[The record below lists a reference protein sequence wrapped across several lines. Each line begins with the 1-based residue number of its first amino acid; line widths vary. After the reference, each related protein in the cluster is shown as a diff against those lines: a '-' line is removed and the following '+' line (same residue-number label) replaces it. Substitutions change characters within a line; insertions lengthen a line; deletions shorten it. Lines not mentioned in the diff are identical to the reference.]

1 MPGFI
6 LNAINTFAQS
16 LLDTFLTGVW
26 VASLAVL
33 RAAFALVDVVSGFSL
48 TFTAAGNPADAAA
61 AAPAAGAGMAGVCQ
75 GGVAPVG
82 GQCVLDAT
90 IAAPWQLLRTLS
102 LVIAGGLF
110 FWQLGSTMLRGGRG
124 FFHTA
129 TGPLAYGIA
138 LAATGGLVAALLGA
152 ADAVSSALLG
162 AGFGRVIGF
171 AGVLDNPKFNGVFT
185 ATDAGQAALNGASAI
200 ALGLIAVFGVIPVA
214 LGYMGEMVFREG
226 AILVLVATIPIT
238 AAGLVAQTSS
248 SWFWRALRWIIAA
261 ILMKP
266 ALALVLVIGVSTLA
280 NPQGLGGLLAGV
292 GLLLMALFCPY
303 ALFRLLSFVD
313 PGTGAGAS
321 SRAWAAS
328 ALASLSPGGGA
339 GQVETGSGVAMA
351 EAANTARF
359 DQAGAGSSGSSGS
372 SVGVGGGSGGGG
384 GGSDATT
391 PDASGA
397 GSSSGGSGA
406 GSSGGGSSGG
416 GGLAA
421 RAGQAVGQG
430 AAAVAAG
437 AARVTNFANA
447 QMAATGVGDPGGGT
461 VQGGQGSPASSQS
474 GNGPSGS
481 GQSGSGPSGSGPSG
495 GGDSPAGH
503 GGDSPAGQDPSATV
517 GAAGEPAPPAAT
529 PAGPGSGSSG
539 TGGGGQDP
547 PPATPP
553 PGGSGP
559 EGSGP
564 PPPGPEGSG
573 PEGSGPRPPTP
584 PAGGGGGGHK
594 PGGGSGGASAG
605 EVEEAAVI
613 A

>member
-16 LLDTFLTGVW
+16 LLDTFFTGIW

-48 TFTAAGNPADAAA
+48 TFTAAGNPAATAA
-61 AAPAAGAGMAGVCQ
+61 AAPAPGAGAGMAGAPLRCP

-102 LVIAGGLF
+102 LVIATALF

-185 ATDAGQAALNGASAI
+185 AGDAGQAAVNGTSAI
-200 ALGLIAVFGVIPVA
+200 ALGVIAVFGMIPVA

-238 AAGLVAQTSS
+238 AAGLVAHTSS
-248 SWFWRALRWIIAA
+248 SWFWRTLRWIIAA

-359 DQAGAGSSGSSGS
+359 DQAGAGSSSGASGGSGS
-372 SVGVGGGSGGGG
+372 SAGG
-384 GGSDATT
+384 GGSDAIT
-391 PDASGA
+391 PDAPGA

-447 QMAATGVGDPGGGT
+447 QLNATGVGDPGGGT
-461 VQGGQGSPASSQS
+461 IAGGQGSPASSQS

-517 GAAGEPAPPAAT
+517 SAAGEPAPPAAA
-529 PAGPGSGSSG
+529 PAGPGSGSG
-539 TGGGGQDP
+539 TGGDGQDP

-553 PGGSGP
+553 PGP
-559 EGSGP
+559 EGS
-564 PPPGPEGSG
+564 GPEGSG